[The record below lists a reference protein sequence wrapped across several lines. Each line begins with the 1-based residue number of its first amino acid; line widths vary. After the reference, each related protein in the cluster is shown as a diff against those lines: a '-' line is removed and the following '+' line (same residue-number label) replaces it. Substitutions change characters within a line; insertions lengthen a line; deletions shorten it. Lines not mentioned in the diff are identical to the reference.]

1 MKKDDFLDTAELK
14 VNPNEEGGPSDHFVK
29 VGGWKPEKPK
39 KKADK
44 KGQKGDTAATDKVF
58 GLIGN
63 LSDDDAQKVLAAL
76 NKRFETKGTTEP
88 ETETEEAENPATLES
103 GSRYSFDGEYK
114 NDDKVAVVV
123 IVDEEAEKAK
133 KLAEIRKMLQN
144 RYDKSVL
151 ERSEAQQA
159 FKDPILGKIYID
171 ALTAQSDFIYHVLMH
186 TNDAE
191 WLVKTLDQIKSMYS
205 DSVEAFLEDADTY
218 PITFGHPTD
227 MDEYIVRRYLTEYFF
242 TKRKFIEGVL
252 KQPGDDF
259 KAKLVVFKFKAK
271 QKAPEPENP
280 KVRPEPVKPKPV
292 ETPKVKVVQV
302 SAKPA
307 VINSTAAPDTKK
319 TSLFTSNFSSYK
331 APSSPAHGYTE
342 VPNIGRVNN
351 LALDFASTFFGN

>member
-44 KGQKGDTAATDKVF
+44 KGQKGDTAAADKVF

-63 LSDDDAQKVLAAL
+63 LSDDEAQKVLAAL
-76 NKRFETKGTTEP
+76 SKRFETKGTTEP
-88 ETETEEAENPATLES
+88 EPETEEAEKPATLES
-103 GSRYSFDGEYK
+103 GARFSFDGEYK

-123 IVDEEAEKAK
+123 IVDEEAERAK

-191 WLVKTLDQIKSMYS
+191 WLVETLGRIKTISNGP
-205 DSVEAFLEDADTY
+205 VEAFLKDADSY
-218 PITFGHPTD
+218 PINFGHPAD
-227 MDEYIVRRYLTEYFF
+227 MDEHITRRYLTEYFF
-242 TKRKFIEGVL
+242 TKRKFVEEVL
-252 KQPGDDF
+252 KQPGVDF
-259 KAKLVVFKFKAK
+259 EAKLKVFKFNAK
-271 QKAPEPENP
+271 QKAPEPEKP
-280 KVRPEPVKPKPV
+280 KVQPEPVKPKPV
-292 ETPKVKVVQV
+292 ERPVVVQQRIV
-302 SAKPA
+302 TKPKT
-307 VINSTAAPDTKK
+307 VAPKPEEKK
-319 TSLFTSNFSSYK
+319 PFVD
-331 APSSPAHGYTE
+331 E
-342 VPNIGRVNN
+342 
-351 LALDFASTFFGN
+351 FGNIDWSQYANSVLGALRSCVA